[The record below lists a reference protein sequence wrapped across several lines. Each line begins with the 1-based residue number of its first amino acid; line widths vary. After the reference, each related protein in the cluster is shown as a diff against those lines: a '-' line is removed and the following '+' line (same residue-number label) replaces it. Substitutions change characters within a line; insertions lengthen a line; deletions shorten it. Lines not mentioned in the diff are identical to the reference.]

1 MPKLIFNKLV
11 RDGII
16 AKIENNNE
24 HATFEKLD
32 EKTFEYAVNK
42 KLLEELNE
50 VLKTK
55 TKEELTEELADL
67 LEVIYTKAK
76 LHEISYDEIEQSRI
90 QKYKKYGGFDNRIFL
105 IHTIDQEYVEANKGC
120 STCINDNCTK
130 PLDEMNE
137 ESKYCINYKSPL
149 NKNKK

>member
-1 MPKLIFNKLV
+1 MSKLIFNKLV

-32 EKTFEYAVNK
+32 EKTFEYALNK

-76 LHEISYDEIEQSRI
+76 LHEITYDEIEQ
-90 QKYKKYGGFDNRIFL
+90 KNYHK
-105 IHTIDQEYVEANKGC
+105 EEA
-120 STCINDNCTK
+120 
-130 PLDEMNE
+130 
-137 ESKYCINYKSPL
+137 
-149 NKNKK
+149 